1 MIRKRWV
8 SDAVLQEPAMRI
20 VVLDGY
26 AMNPGDMDWSP
37 LTQLGECEI
46 YDRTPPELVVGRLAG
61 AKAALTNK
69 VVFSDEVMAALP
81 ELRYIGV
88 TATGFNVV
96 DIEAARARGVT
107 VTNVPAYSTMSVVQM
122 TFAHLLN
129 LTMRAAAHGRAVR
142 EGRWAS
148 CPDFCF
154 WDYPLVEL
162 DGLTMGIVGLGRIG
176 KAVARVASAMGMNVL
191 AYHRSRTPLTSPPD
205 GVELVEL
212 DELFARSD
220 AVSLHCPLTDD
231 TRNLVAA
238 RRLALM
244 KPTAYLINSSR
255 GPVVDLRALG
265 EALAAGRLAG
275 AGLDVLPSE
284 PPDPADDLGGLL
296 EQDNSFI
303 TPHIAWATRAARQ
316 RLLSVTVAN
325 LAAFIEGQPINVVS

>member
-1 MIRKRWV
+1 MK
-8 SDAVLQEPAMRI
+8 I

-26 AMNPGDMDWSP
+26 AMNPGDMDFSP
-37 LTQLGECEI
+37 LTELGECELH
-46 YDRTPPELVVGRLAG
+46 DRTPAELVVPRLAG
-61 AKAALTNK
+61 AEAALTNK
-69 VVFSDEVMAALP
+69 VVFSDDVMSALP

-96 DIEAARARGVT
+96 DIPAARARGVT

-129 LTMRAAAHGRAVR
+129 LTLRVADHGLAVR
-142 EGRWAS
+142 KGRWGS

-162 DGLTMGIVGLGRIG
+162 DGLVMGIVGLGRIG
-176 KAVARVASAMGMNVL
+176 KAVAKAASAMGMNVL
-191 AYHRSRTPLTSPPD
+191 AYHKSRTPLTSPPQ

-212 DELFARSD
+212 DDLLARSD

-231 TRNLVAA
+231 TRNLIDA

-244 KPTAYLINSSR
+244 KPTAYLINTSR

-265 EALAAGRLAG
+265 DALAAGRLAG
-275 AGLDVLPSE
+275 AGLDVLPEE
-284 PPDPADDLGGLL
+284 PPSATDDLGGLL
-296 EQDNSFI
+296 ERDNCFI

-316 RLLSVTVAN
+316 RLLTVTVAN
-325 LAAFIEGQPINVVS
+325 LAAFINERPVNVVS

>member
-1 MIRKRWV
+1 
-8 SDAVLQEPAMRI
+8 MRI

-37 LTQLGECEI
+37 ITALGECEF
-46 YDRTPPELVVGRLAG
+46 YDRTPAELVVERSAG
-61 AKAALTNK
+61 AAGVLTNK

-81 ELRYIGV
+81 ELLYIGV

-96 DIEAARARGVT
+96 DIAAARVRGIT

-129 LTMRAAAHGRAVR
+129 LTLRPADHGRAVR
-142 EGRWAS
+142 AGRWGS

-176 KAVARVASAMGMNVL
+176 RAVAKVAAAMGMSVL
-191 AYHRSRTPLTSPPD
+191 AYHKSRTPFASPPE

-212 DELFARSD
+212 DELFTRSD
-220 AVSLHCPLTDD
+220 AITLHCPLTDE
-231 TRNLVAA
+231 THHLVDA

-244 KPTAYLINSSR
+244 KPTAYLINTSR

-265 EALAAGRLAG
+265 AALAAGRLAG
-275 AGLDVLPSE
+275 AGLDVLPAE
-284 PPDPADDLGGLL
+284 PPDPADALGGLL
-296 EQDNSFI
+296 DQENCTI
-303 TPHIAWATRAARQ
+303 TPHIAWATQAARR
-316 RLLSVTVAN
+316 RLLSVTAAN
-325 LAAFIEGQPINVVS
+325 LAAFINAKPINVVN

>member
-1 MIRKRWV
+1 
-8 SDAVLQEPAMRI
+8 MRI

-37 LTQLGECEI
+37 LTELGECELH
-46 YDRTPPELVVGRLAG
+46 DRTPAELVVERLAG
-61 AKAALTNK
+61 AAAAITNK
-69 VVFSDEVMAALP
+69 VVFSDDVMAALP

-96 DIEAARARGVT
+96 DIAAARTRGVT

-129 LTMRAAAHGRAVR
+129 LTMRPADHGRAVKA
-142 EGRWAS
+142 GRWGS

-176 KAVARVASAMGMNVL
+176 RAVAKVAAAMGMNVL
-191 AYHRSRTPLTSPPD
+191 AYHKSRALAANPPE

-212 DELFARSD
+212 DDLFARSD
-220 AVSLHCPLTDD
+220 VVSLHCPLTDE
-231 TRNLVAA
+231 TRNLVDA

-244 KPTAYLINSSR
+244 KPTAYLVNTSR
-255 GPVVDLRALG
+255 GPVVDLHALG
-265 EALAAGRLAG
+265 AALKAGRLAG
-275 AGLDVLPSE
+275 AGLDVLPTE
-284 PPDPADDLGGLL
+284 PPAPADDLGGLL
-296 EQDNSFI
+296 AQDNCTI

-316 RLLSVTVAN
+316 RLLSVTAAN
-325 LAAFIEGQPINVVS
+325 LAAFIQGKPVNVVS

>member
-1 MIRKRWV
+1 MK
-8 SDAVLQEPAMRI
+8 I

-37 LTQLGECEI
+37 LTALGECELH
-46 YDRTPPELVVGRLAG
+46 DRTPAELVVQRTAG
-61 AKAALTNK
+61 AVAALTNK
-69 VVFSDEVMAALP
+69 VVFSDEVIAALP

-96 DIEAARARGVT
+96 DIPAARACGIT

-129 LTMRAAAHGRAVR
+129 LTMRAADHGRAVR
-142 EGRWAS
+142 AGRWGS

-176 KAVARVASAMGMNVL
+176 TAVAKVASAMGMKVL
-191 AYHRSRTPLTSPPD
+191 AYDKSRTPQAPPPE

-212 DELFARSD
+212 DDLFARSD
-220 AVSLHCPLTDD
+220 AVSLHCPLTDE
-231 TRNLVAA
+231 TRDLVDA

-244 KPTAYLINSSR
+244 KPTAYLINTSR

-265 EALAAGRLAG
+265 DALSAGRLAG
-275 AGLDVLPSE
+275 AGLDVLPTE
-284 PPDPADDLGGLL
+284 PPDATDDLGGLL
-296 EQDNSFI
+296 DRDNCFI
-303 TPHIAWATRAARQ
+303 TPHIAWATQAARR
-316 RLLSVTVAN
+316 RLLSVTAAN
-325 LAAFIEGQPINVVS
+325 LAAFIEGRPVNVVS

>member
-1 MIRKRWV
+1 MK
-8 SDAVLQEPAMRI
+8 I

-37 LTQLGECEI
+37 LTALGECELH
-46 YDRTPPELVVGRLAG
+46 DRTAPELVVPRLAG
-61 AKAALTNK
+61 ATAAATNK
-69 VVFSDEVMAALP
+69 VVLSERVMSALP

-96 DIEAARARGVT
+96 DIPAARARGIT

-129 LTMRAAAHGRAVR
+129 LTLRVADHGRAVR
-142 EGRWAS
+142 QGRWGS

-176 KAVARVASAMGMNVL
+176 RAVAKVASAMGMKVVAFDKNIAPL
-191 AYHRSRTPLTSPPD
+191 AGPPEC
-205 GVELVEL
+205 VELVEL

-220 AVSLHCPLTDD
+220 VVSLHCPLTDE
-231 TRNLVAA
+231 TRNLVDA

-244 KPTAYLINSSR
+244 KPTAYLINTAR
-255 GPVVDLRALG
+255 GPIVDVRALAG
-265 EALAAGRLAG
+265 ALAAGRLAG
-275 AGLDVLPSE
+275 AGLDVLPVE
-284 PPDPADDLGGLL
+284 PPPAGDNLGGLL
-296 EQDNSFI
+296 DQDNCFI
-303 TPHIAWATRAARQ
+303 SPHIAWATRAARR
-316 RLLSVTVAN
+316 RLLAVSAAN
-325 LAAFIEGQPINVVS
+325 LAAFIDGRAVNVVS